1 QDEKLASRE
10 IAIALGFDPAEFG
23 L

>member
-1 QDEKLASRE
+1 EKLASRE
-10 IAIALGFDPAEFG
+10 IAIALGFDPTEFG

>member
-1 QDEKLASRE
+1 EKLASRE

>member
-1 QDEKLASRE
+1 KLASRE